1 MKYINLLMLTILV
14 VAVNI
19 KMSGQS
25 RNYKPD
31 RPMIETQS
39 DKLRSA
45 QGWQLDVLGNWVS
58 NENAISDTKLTEATK
73 YSVPQNF
80 KWIQFVLLKNGKQD
94 IYALLYE
101 TTTYI
106 SAIQSERRVY
116 YFLMTSQS
124 YGNIV
129 SAIEKKT
136 GETLI
141 IHSSSFGYMSDS
153 DGVYTANKLMK
164 LIEQSILDAEKS
176 PQYNFSLNAQHVDNE
191 DVVRFRL
198 PEQASLVKDESLQGS
213 YFETALKDVKHI
225 LLPVSPQA
233 EKGEFDL
240 GNVTV
245 SPSSIAQS
253 VTDDIV
259 ERAPVKSQNEDFN
272 LSDQKQGQQDEGSN
286 GNNLTDA
293 QSASK
298 QDSIVAIA
306 DRPTKETA
314 IVSAPT
320 AQFSDIEGWYLNPE
334 GEWVTDNSH
343 SYKFETV
350 GKYEMR
356 NFKYRNKDYILIT
369 RFEKYAGASY
379 YLISKEDYVNTL
391 VGLERSSILRFP
403 LIAYAGIGNT
413 LRDMIELSEKTID
426 TPENKD
432 AIVYR
437 TNYMVLQ
444 YKLSLQKNIS
454 RFFIFYQECSKYGAE
469 TSRENCNTKVSNK
482 IKYDDEA
489 ILGSDVLFNKAYYE
503 STYNNF
509 MNFFR
514 RPVSSNSLQDSPK
527 KDDNTEWDMDAR

>member
-1 MKYINLLMLTILV
+1 MRYINFLVLVMLIIGITP
-14 VAVNI
+14 

-25 RNYKPD
+25 RNYKPA
-31 RPMIETQS
+31 RPIIESQS

-45 QGWQLDVLGNWVS
+45 KGWKLDILGNWIS
-58 NENAISDTKLTEATK
+58 NENAISDTELTEVTK

-80 KWIQFVLLKNGKQD
+80 KWLQFALLKNGRQD

-106 SAIQSERRVY
+106 SAGQSERRVY

-124 YGNIV
+124 YSNII
-129 SAIEKKT
+129 SAIQQKT
-136 GETLI
+136 GETLT

-164 LIEQSILDAEKS
+164 QMEQSILDAEKS
-176 PQYNFSLNAQHVDNE
+176 PSYNLNLNAQHVDNE

-198 PEQASLVKDESLQGS
+198 PEQASLIKDENLKES
-213 YFETALKDVKHI
+213 YFETGLKDIQQI
-225 LLPVSPQA
+225 LLPVSSQA
-233 EKGEFDL
+233 ETGEFDL

-245 SPSSIAQS
+245 SPSGIAQS
-253 VTDDIV
+253 IDDDITDKV
-259 ERAPVKSQNEDFN
+259 PVNPQGEDFN
-272 LSDQKQGQQDEGSN
+272 LTDKKSTLPTEDSISNSIQNITLQD
-286 GNNLTDA
+286 T
-293 QSASK
+293 
-298 QDSIVAIA
+298 IVAINE
-306 DRPTKETA
+306 RPTKETA
-314 IVSAPT
+314 IVSAPI
-320 AQFSDIEGWYLNPE
+320 AQLSDIEGWYLNTE
-334 GEWVTDNSH
+334 GGWVTDNNH

-356 NFKYRNKDYILIT
+356 NFKYRDKDYILIT

-379 YLISKEDYVNTL
+379 YLISKEDYQSTL
-391 VGLERSSILRFP
+391 VALERSSILRFP
-403 LIAYAGIGNT
+403 VIVYAGIGNT

-432 AIVYR
+432 AVVYR
-437 TNYMVLQ
+437 SNYMVLQ

-454 RFFIFYQECSKYGAE
+454 RFFVFYQECSKYGAE

-489 ILGSDVLFNKAYYE
+489 ILGSDILFNKAYYE
-503 STYNNF
+503 STYNSF

-514 RPVSSNSLQDSPK
+514 RPVSSNSLPESTLKEDK
-527 KDDNTEWDMDAR
+527 TEWDIETR